1 MGMKLPADKRL
12 DEIFGISEE
21 IADTLP
27 STIVE
32 EERTQSVYDRTESVY
47 DPDTEDA
54 IELLKR
60 TVITGE
66 ELLDNMKNVAISSE
80 KARDYEVAAKL
91 MSSVAE
97 VARTIIEEKRKKAM
111 LEAPAESKVTNNNT
125 LVLQSTEDLLRLI
138 HNSKKD
144 A

>member
-21 IADTLP
+21 IQDTLP
-27 STIVE
+27 STIVNE
-32 EERTQSVYDRTESVY
+32 QPQIASEPET
-47 DPDTEDA
+47 DPDVEDA
-54 IELLKR
+54 VELLKR
-60 TVITGE
+60 TAITGE
-66 ELLDNMKNVAISSE
+66 GLLDRIKEVAINSE
-80 KARDYEVAAKL
+80 KARDYEVAATL
-91 MSSVAE
+91 MRSVAD
-97 VARTIIEEKRKKAM
+97 VAKTIIQEKQKKQM
-111 LEAPAESKVTNNNT
+111 LEAPPESKVTNNNT